1 MGYNNNNN
9 NNERFEKY
17 GDIMVDIETLGTRM
31 DSVILE
37 IAAVEFNRHTGEI
50 GEIFDKKIDIASQVN
65 SSNRKIDARTLK
77 WWTEQSNDAKKNIF
91 GCDNPYCLSDALSSF
106 KHFYRSCDN
115 SEYSDD
121 DSRTVTLWGNG
132 SIFDLGI
139 LQHAFE
145 TDTEEEKIPWKF
157 WAVNDVR
164 TIVALNPS
172 IKKNCMFDGTQHCA
186 VDDCKHEI
194 KYLVDTLKTIQITED
209 TKKEISTPRFLDI
222 ILPEITAE
230 NDCEEFPH
238 KDFLDNDGNVKMT
251 IDLLEKKFIG
261 WKDEY
266 GSYRVFIKAVDSGT
280 YVIRDNNN
288 NELYRID
295 DNYVPNGVVPPT
307 DGFGDY
313 VDFTI
318 NEDGT
323 IPDWYEYNNLDFSD
337 FKE

>member
-1 MGYNNNNN
+1 MEQ

-37 IAAVEFNRHTGEI
+37 ISAVEFNRHNGEI

-65 SSNRKIDARTLK
+65 SYNRKIDARTLK
-77 WWTEQSNDAKKNIF
+77 WWSEQSNDAKKNIF
-91 GCDNPYCLSDALSSF
+91 GCDDTLQLCEALCDFKSF
-106 KHFYRSCDN
+106 YDRCN
-115 SEYSDD
+115 NLQYGDD
-121 DSRTVTLWGNG
+121 DNRTVTLWGNG

-145 TDTEEEKIPWKF
+145 TVTKDGKIPWKF

-164 TIVALNPS
+164 TVVALNPS
-172 IKKNCMFDGTQHCA
+172 VKKNCKFDGIQHCA

-209 TKKEISTPRFLDI
+209 TKKEISAPRFLDI
-222 ILPEITAE
+222 ILSDIIIE
-230 NDCEEFPH
+230 NDCEDFPY

-251 IDLLEKKFIG
+251 IDLVKKKFIG
-261 WKDEY
+261 WKNEY
-266 GSYRVFIKAVDSGT
+266 GYYRVFIKAVDSGT
-280 YVIRDNNN
+280 YVIRDKND

-295 DNYVPNGVVPPT
+295 ENYVPNGVVPPT

-313 VDFTI
+313 IDFTI
-318 NEDGT
+318 SEDGT
-323 IPDWYEYNNLDFSD
+323 VSDWYDYDDLDFKAFND
-337 FKE
+337 ED

>member
-1 MGYNNNNN
+1 MGQKS
-9 NNERFEKY
+9 ERFEKY

-50 GEIFDKKIDIASQVN
+50 GEIFDKKIGIASQVN
-65 SSNRKIDARTLK
+65 LNNRKIDARTLK
-77 WWTEQSNDAKKNIF
+77 WWSEQSNEAKKNIF
-91 GCDNPYCLSDALSSF
+91 GCDNTPYLADALASF
-106 KHFYRSCDN
+106 ERFYQSCDN
-115 SEYSDD
+115 PQYSDE

-145 TDTEEEKIPWKF
+145 TVTKGEEIPWKF

-172 IKKNCMFDGTQHCA
+172 VKKNCTFDGTQHCA

-194 KYLVDTLKTIQITED
+194 KYLVETLKTIQIDENV
-209 TKKEISTPRFLDI
+209 KKEKSAPRFLDI
-222 ILPEITAE
+222 ILSDTIIE
-230 NDCEEFPH
+230 NDCEDFPY
-238 KDFLDNDGNVKMT
+238 KNFLDDDGNVKMT

-261 WKDEY
+261 WKSEY

-280 YVIRDNNN
+280 YVIRDNND

-295 DNYVPNGVVPPT
+295 ENYVPNGVVPPT

-313 VDFTI
+313 IDFTI
-318 NEDGT
+318 SEDGT
-323 IPDWYEYNNLDFSD
+323 ISDWYDYNDLDFTAFNEED
-337 FKE
+337 